1 LKDVMRDLH
10 IQQPSLGL
18 LAYPVLQAADILVVR
33 GEIVPVGK
41 DQASH
46 LEVTREIA
54 RRFNEQFESVF
65 PEPDTLIGEVG
76 TLPGTDGEVK
86 RRLAIGLNTFLE
98 SIRERRAKYRPSD
111 VDEIIVGGSEKARV
125 IAQETIDLARQAM
138 RMNYYG

>member
-1 LKDVMRDLH
+1 VPRLQRVPTLEVVTPTLP
-10 IQQPSLGL
+10 IQQPSLGV

-76 TLPGTDGEVK
+76 TLPGTDGKAK
-86 RRLAIGLNTFLE
+86 RSE
-98 SIRERRAKYRPSD
+98 ERR
-111 VDEIIVGGSEKARV
+111 VGKAER
-125 IAQETIDLARQAM
+125 LRRSARQA
-138 RMNYYG
+138 